1 MKEIVFS
8 ITAIGL
14 VVTAIAVLKKMHSR
28 AIQRFD
34 ISHIP
39 EETIEGELHFKD
51 IADFLKATGPKK
63 EVHIPFIGFNINKL
77 FKKGVQPAEKLQK
90 DGYFTILLGIYN
102 KQQDNLEVARIIHYK
117 SMDDE
122 TTAVKMKAEDGIVVL
137 N

>member
-14 VVTAIAVLKKMHSR
+14 VVTAIAVLKKMHSG

-51 IADFLKATGPKK
+51 IADFLKATRPKK
-63 EVHIPFIGFNINKL
+63 KYISPSLVSTSTNFS
-77 FKKGVQPAEKLQK
+77 KKEFSPP
-90 DGYFTILLGIYN
+90 
-102 KQQDNLEVARIIHYK
+102 RSYK
-117 SMDDE
+117 KMD
-122 TTAVKMKAEDGIVVL
+122 TSQSY
-137 N
+137 